1 MKNKQLGQGEQLMQK
16 PVVKPASSHPLEE
29 PDSSPDAVRPPV
41 SLSMPKVAAIVG
53 NFNQKAYVEAAIASV
68 MRQTYPHVEC
78 VVVDD
83 CSTDGSAEEIARVL
97 SAAGPKGRQFQ
108 FIRHTE
114 NRGQMAAMLTGL
126 DATTA
131 PFVAW
136 LDADDIWFPE
146 YIERHVAH
154 HLNSQV
160 NAAISTSNMVV
171 IDAGGTVL
179 AGADPSM
186 STASP
191 IRKWDRT
198 FPMRPAALA
207 GQGKEIDFASTEFL
221 GPAFVNRHYELWVWS
236 PTSGMI
242 FRRAAVEAVRPLRS
256 EGLRT
261 CADHYLARFSHVIG
275 GTILMNETLGC
286 YRVHGANAF
295 AKRAVFGDIAFGAQP
310 ENVSEEGNYQF
321 SVKLQESKN
330 LIELLSRD
338 DLPRLLREICSSP
351 RIIRKI
357 LANKKLRHAIRLKQR
372 VRFLRKNISA
382 RLRGSLKRF
391 MGSGQQQ

>member
-1 MKNKQLGQGEQLMQK
+1 MHEPITAPSGYF
-16 PVVKPASSHPLEE
+16 HEE
-29 PDSSPDAVRPPV
+29 PDSSHGVDRSPV
-41 SLSMPKVAAIVG
+41 SISMPKVAAIVG

-68 MRQTYPHVEC
+68 MRQTYPYLEC

-83 CSTDGSAEEIARVL
+83 CSTDGSADVIERAL
-97 SAAGPKGRQFQ
+97 SVAGPKGRQFR
-108 FIRHTE
+108 FIRHAE
-114 NRGQMAAMLTGL
+114 NRGQMAAMLTGF

-136 LDADDIWFPE
+136 LDADDVWFPE
-146 YIERHVAH
+146 YIERHIAH

-160 NAAISTSNMVV
+160 NAAISTSNMVT
-171 IDAGGTVL
+171 IDAGGTVV

-191 IRKWDRT
+191 IRKWDRS
-198 FPMRPAALA
+198 FPMRPVVLA
-207 GQGKEIDFASTEFL
+207 GHGKGIDFASAEAL
-221 GPAFVNRHYELWVWS
+221 GPVFVNRHYELWVWS

-242 FRRAAVEAVRPLRS
+242 FRRAAVEAIRPLRS

-295 AKRAVFGDIAFGAQP
+295 AKRAVFGDIAFGVQP
-310 ENVSEEGNYQF
+310 ENIAEEGNYQF
-321 SVKLQESKN
+321 AIKLQESEN
-330 LIELLSRD
+330 LIELLSRH
-338 DLPRLLREICSSP
+338 DLPRLLREIGCSP
-351 RIIRKI
+351 RIIRQI
-357 LANKKLRHAIRLKQR
+357 LANKKLHRAIRFKQR
-372 VRFLRKNISA
+372 VRFLRKYISV
-382 RLRGSLKRF
+382 RLRMSLRRF
-391 MGSGQQQ
+391 FGNWQQQ